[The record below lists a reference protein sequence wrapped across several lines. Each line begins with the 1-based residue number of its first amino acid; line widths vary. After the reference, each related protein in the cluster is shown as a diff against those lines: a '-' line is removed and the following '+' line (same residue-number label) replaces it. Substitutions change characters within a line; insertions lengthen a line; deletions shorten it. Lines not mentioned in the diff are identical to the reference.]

1 MTTRDLEQNIRLLR
15 DRCQKQRADWVK
27 LSAWQRRKRKQDSGY
42 HAFIMGEEFAY
53 SVVIGLI
60 NRQGNEEEMQKFI
73 GQLVG
78 DSSE

>member
-1 MTTRDLEQNIRLLR
+1 MTMPSLEELIQLLR
-15 DRCQKQRADWVK
+15 DRCQKQRADWSK

-53 SVVIGLI
+53 SAVIGLI

-78 DSSE
+78 ESSE